1 MTNAIEDLLDVAP
14 HIHLFNEVHTEFF
27 RRSAFG
33 GESDACCEE
42 LYFILYVDIQQ
53 HPAIYMEAI
62 FEMNDIYAE
71 RCAGIMGVLAKI
83 LRNKGK
89 PKSCLHVLQ
98 LQGQILK
105 KYQAL
110 AMPRFDIT
118 GTEDANSNTTKN
130 RTRSGRNRRINRAQ
144 IKCCR
149 ALTYKYND
157 LRIDVHSQMASAA
170 ASTEDAVA
178 AKQNTQKNA
187 ASAVEALREACQYE
201 LEEKYDFEQ
210 QKWLVVLFSIVG
222 PDYES
227 MTQADIRALKDDQL
241 WQALMHQSRN
251 SGVVSGPTYDV
262 EMRKCHGCD
271 RIEKHSRGEF
281 EECSK
286 CFKVSYCSFECQKAH
301 WKVHKKECVKPKW
314 SPRSALSFP
323 WMS

>member
-1 MTNAIEDLLDVAP
+1 MEDLLDVAP

-33 GESDACCEE
+33 GESDFCCEE
-42 LYFILYVDIQQ
+42 LYFILYMDIQQ
-53 HPAIYMEAI
+53 HPAIYMEVI

-71 RCAGIMGVLAKI
+71 RCAGIMAVLAKI

-89 PKSCLHVLQ
+89 PKSCLHVLR

-105 KYQAL
+105 AYQSL
-110 AMPRFDIT
+110 VLPRVAS
-118 GTEDANSNTTKN
+118 TEDVNGKN
-130 RTRSGRNRRINRAQ
+130 RTRQSRHRRIHRAQ
-144 IKCCR
+144 IQCYR
-149 ALTYKYND
+149 ALTYRYND
-157 LRIDVHSQMASAA
+157 LRIDIHSQIASTAT
-170 ASTEDAVA
+170 STTEDAATNKEDTRTNV
-178 AKQNTQKNA
+178 T
-187 ASAVEALREACQYE
+187 SAVEALREACQYE
-201 LEEKYDFEQ
+201 LEEKYDFER

-227 MTQADIRALKDDQL
+227 LTQADIRALDDDQL
-241 WQALMHQSRN
+241 WQALMHRSRN

-271 RIEKHSRGEF
+271 RIETHSRGEF